1 MKKTGTPALAS
12 GKTTGRKHIAKIAL
26 HLGLATLTAPMMAQA
41 NEVIEPATEEVSK
54 NNSRNYSIAKQP
66 LYSALSALA
75 EQAGIQFVYN
85 AEMVKNLTSPGVQGH
100 YATNAALLQILS
112 GTDISFRYTGPN
124 TVALERNK
132 AVKKP
137 NTSALAPEKNL
148 PVDNS
153 VFELGEMMVTSA
165 PSGKLQSRDILSS
178 VDIMNADKI
187 ENQNVLTSYDLFH
200 RMPGVQVT
208 QFNQGITTGKFSFR
222 GFNGE
227 GNING
232 VKLLIDGIPSNTN
245 DGNMPF
251 IDALFPLEIESI
263 EVVRGTND
271 PRYGLYA
278 IAGNA
283 NIFTRQGGNYA
294 KGRMSYGSFNSHDI
308 QTGVGYETGGF
319 SQNYSVSY
327 RATNGYRDHASS
339 EKNGLSGKWFYTP
352 ESEKYKV
359 GLIARWSDADAEE
372 PGYLTLEQARA
383 NPTQSLP
390 HNATD
395 GGNRQVGQISGHLDV
410 NLTDTLFWSTKS
422 YANVFDD
429 QRWVRFSVAES
440 QQERLTNEVQYGGTT
455 SLTYRP
461 AIAWLND
468 FSLETGFDIQQQD
481 NKSRRYRNLNRAR
494 IAQTRDQDFSFNV
507 YGGYLQAMIKPFKWL
522 KLTPGFRADKV
533 GGDYTNKLN
542 NMSYAVNDYGT
553 IWQPKIGAVI
563 TPIEGYSLYGNWG
576 RTFQVA
582 VGTAAFKTNPNPVD
596 VPPSINEGWEVGLKL
611 EPVNW
616 AEGRVAYWKQSATNE
631 SSRILNS
638 ANNDSTLIGATDRQ
652 GVDVQIKIKPAAL
665 VTVWTAYSLQEAIVT
680 KPPSN
685 PALTGTQIFNTPN
698 YLFSG
703 GIDYQ
708 ITPKLKSSLW
718 TTGQGDYYTD
728 EANAKGKFG
737 EYALLNLDLGYQVN
751 KIVDLQFQVKNLADT
766 YWEYV
771 WYNTTVNQTMH
782 SPGDGRAFYGAI
794 NVKYDL

>member
-1 MKKTGTPALAS
+1 MKKTGTPALAA
-12 GKTTGRKHIAKIAL
+12 GKRRAHLAEIAL
-26 HLGLATLTAPMMAQA
+26 HLGLATLTAPMMVQA
-41 NEVIEPATEEVSK
+41 NEVVTPSAEGAAK
-54 NNSRNYSIAKQP
+54 AGSRNYSIARQP
-66 LYSALSALA
+66 LYSALSAFA
-75 EQAGIQFVYN
+75 EQAGIQFAYN
-85 AEMVKNLTSPGVQGH
+85 ADMVKNLTSPGVQGQN
-100 YATNAALLQILS
+100 TVEEALQQVLS
-112 GTDISFRYTGPN
+112 GTGVSFRRTGPN
-124 TVALERNK
+124 TVALEHHK
-132 AVKKP
+132 SVKKP
-137 NTSALAPEKNL
+137 DAAALAPKKKSAA
-148 PVDNS
+148 DNS
-153 VFELGEMMVTSA
+153 VFELGEMMVTAA
-165 PSGKLQSRDILSS
+165 PSGKFQSRDILSS

-187 ENQNVLTSYDLFH
+187 ENQNVLTGYDLFH
-200 RMPGVQVT
+200 RMPGVQIT
-208 QFNQGITTGKFSFR
+208 QFNQGTTTGKLSFR

-251 IDALFPLEIESI
+251 IDALFPLDIESI

-271 PRYGLYA
+271 PRYGLHA

-294 KGRMSYGSFNSHDI
+294 KGRVSYGSFDTHDI

-339 EKNGLSGKWFYTP
+339 EKNGFSGKWFYTP

-359 GLIARWSDADAEE
+359 GLIARWSDAEAEE
-372 PGYLTLEQARA
+372 PGYLTLAQAKA
-383 NPTQSLP
+383 DPTQSMP

-395 GGNRQVGQISGHLDV
+395 GGTRQVGQISGHLDV
-410 NLTDTLFWSTKS
+410 NVTDDLFWSTKS

-461 AIAWLND
+461 TIAWLDD

-494 IAQTRDQDFSFNV
+494 TAQIRDQDFNFNV

-542 NMSYAVNDYGT
+542 NQSYAVNDYGT
-553 IWQPKIGAVI
+553 IWQPKMGAVI

-582 VGTAAFKTNPNPVD
+582 VGTATFKTNPNPVD
-596 VPPSINEGWEVGLKL
+596 VPPSINEGWEVGVKL
-611 EPVNW
+611 EPVDW
-616 AEGRVAYWKQSATNE
+616 AEGRVAYWQQTATNE
-631 SSRILNS
+631 SSRVLNS

-652 GVDVQIKIKPAAL
+652 GVDVQVKIKPVAA
-665 VTVWTAYSLQEAIVT
+665 VSVWTTFSLQEAIVT
-680 KPPSN
+680 TPPSN
-685 PALTGTQIFNTPN
+685 PALAGKQISNTPN

-718 TTGQGDYYTD
+718 TTGQSGYYTD

-766 YWEYV
+766 SWEYV
-771 WYNTTVNQTMH
+771 WYNTTANQTMH